1 LDFFILLIKYKLD
14 DLTIGAKD
22 KEGFEDVHGFD
33 EAKEIF

>member
-1 LDFFILLIKYKLD
+1 VDFLILLIKYKLD

-22 KEGFEDVHGFD
+22 RGGFEDVYGFG

>member
-1 LDFFILLIKYKLD
+1 LDFLILLIKYKLD

-22 KEGFEDVHGFD
+22 KGGFEDVYRLG